1 MTEVRLIRGDA
12 GPPRRARSD
21 GEAPAAPSPGNLN
34 PLVRSVARASIEEID
49 RIFVELQRIRDAV
62 HGEGE
67 RLSRELTRYASLNQ
81 SVLATMQVIRES
93 LKPIASADEN
103 AREP

>member
-12 GPPRRARSD
+12 APPRRARSG

-49 RIFVELQRIRDAV
+49 LILLELQRIRDEV
-62 HGEGE
+62 QGEGE
-67 RLSRELTRYASLNQ
+67 RLTRELTRYASLNQ
-81 SVLATMQVIRES
+81 SVLATMKVIHES
-93 LKPIASADEN
+93 LRPIASAD
-103 AREP
+103 